1 MTRIIK
7 QKSTAFNSVHSTK
20 EKLMHV

>member
-1 MTRIIK
+1 MTHIIK